1 MKADIM
7 DATDLPSGVTASYA
21 NGTLTVKGPK
31 GEVAKRLK
39 DPKLQMEASGSKVVI
54 KCKNASRKEKR
65 MANTFGAHLKNMVE
79 GVQKPYRYQLK
90 VCSGHFP
97 MNVAIQGE
105 QLVVKN
111 FLGEKFPRTLKIKK
125 GATVKVEGEKIT
137 IESCDKELA
146 GKIASD
152 IELLTAKSNRDL
164 RVFQDGIYMI
174 EKANEVLG
182 VQ

>member
-1 MKADIM
+1 MKNDIM
-7 DATDLPSGVTASYA
+7 DSTEMPSGVTASYA
-21 NGTLTVKGPK
+21 NGVLTIKGPK
-31 GEVAKRLK
+31 GEVSKRLK
-39 DPKLQMEASGSKVVI
+39 DPKLQIVASGSKVVVS
-54 KCKNASRKEKR
+54 CKSGSRKEKR
-65 MANTFGAHLKNMVE
+65 MANTFNAHLENMIA

-97 MNVAIQGE
+97 MNVAVQGE

-111 FLGEKFPRTLKIKK
+111 FLGEKFPRTLKLKK

-137 IESCDKELA
+137 VESCDKELA

-152 IELLTAKSNRDL
+152 IELLTSKSNRDL

>member
-1 MKADIM
+1 MKLDIM
-7 DATDLPSGVTASYA
+7 DETEMPSGVSASYA
-21 NGTLTVKGPK
+21 GGKLTIKGPK
-31 GEVAKRLK
+31 GEVTKGMK
-39 DPKLQMEASGSKVVI
+39 DPSLQLEVSGNKILI
-54 KCKNASRKEKR
+54 KCKGASRKEKR
-65 MANTFGAHLKNMVE
+65 MANTFSAHIANMVE

-97 MNVAIQGE
+97 MNVAVQGE

-125 GATVKVEGEKIT
+125 GAAVKVEGEKIT
-137 IESCDKELA
+137 VESCDKELA

-152 IELLTAKSNRDL
+152 IELLTSKSNRDL